1 MHSELIFV
9 KKDEKQLP
17 KECSVAVK
25 VPLTVVISITPVK
38 NRDFPLEFKK
48 IKMLNGSVCDELR
61 CVFRITESPE
71 KNETK

>member
-1 MHSELIFV
+1 M
-9 KKDEKQLP
+9 
-17 KECSVAVK
+17 
-25 VPLTVVISITPVK
+25 PLTVVISITPVK

-61 CVFRITESPE
+61 CVFRITESRE